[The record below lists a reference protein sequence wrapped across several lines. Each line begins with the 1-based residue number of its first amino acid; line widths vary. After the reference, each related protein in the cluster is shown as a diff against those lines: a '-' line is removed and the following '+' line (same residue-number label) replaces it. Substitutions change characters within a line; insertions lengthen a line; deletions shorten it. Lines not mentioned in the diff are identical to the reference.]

1 MEGKTQETAAA
12 KAGMSV
18 RSARNWQSGPLPS
31 QAKPEHRW
39 RTRPDPF
46 DGVWEDEIEPL
57 LRNDP
62 TGKLKATTIIDWLGE
77 QHPGRF
83 SASQLR
89 TLQRR
94 LQDWRALH
102 GPEREV
108 YFPQV
113 HPPGREAQFDF
124 THCGELKV
132 TIAGQPYPHL
142 LFQLILSHSG
152 WRYAEVAAGE
162 TFLALQQGLQAAL
175 WTLGGVPE
183 VVRSDNTSAATHEL
197 RSSRGRALNDN
208 YAALLDHYGL
218 RSTRINPGQSHENG
232 VAEHAHYR
240 LKDALDQALIL
251 RGGRD
256 FDTEDDYAGF
266 VRQMVERRNRLVQ
279 GKLEQEMLCLGSLP
293 PAPVPEYVN
302 YQSRVRKWS
311 TIQVAGHSYSVP
323 SRLIGKEVQIRLYA
337 DWVEVYYKDH
347 LVERME
353 RVHGEGEANVNYRHV
368 IGSLVRKP
376 GAFARYRF
384 REQLFPTM
392 RFRLTYDALKEWRG
406 ERADVEYVRI
416 LHLAATT
423 MGSDGGQRPDVAAG
437 SGTALR
443 LRGGAGPGRA
453 QGARSSAAH
462 PVRPAGPEDI
472 RPPAHGQPGH
482 GGGVRMMVVDTSI
495 IQERIGQLCGQFK
508 LPTVAA
514 EATPR
519 FTAAGHGD
527 ALPTLL
533 EVLEQEAED
542 RRHRR
547 INRLRRESRLPVGKT
562 WETFEH
568 GRMPLALRQ
577 RLDHLA
583 QGDFVGRGVNVLAFG
598 LPGTGKTHAL
608 CALGHRLVEA
618 GHSVLFAPAYRLVQE
633 LLAAKRDLDL
643 PRQLRKLDN
652 FDFLLL
658 DDLGYLP
665 QGAEESEVLFTLI
678 AERYERRSLGITSNL
693 VFSEWEHIFANPMA
707 TAAAIDRVVHH
718 SVILEFD
725 VPSYRT
731 DAAQQRGQ
739 AEEVNRQK

>member
-18 RSARNWQSGPLPS
+18 RSARKWQSGPLPS

-62 TGKLKATTIIDWLGE
+62 TGKLKATTIIDWLAE
-77 QHPGRF
+77 QHSGRF

-108 YFPQV
+108 YFPQE

-124 THCGELKV
+124 THCNSLGV

-152 WRYAEVAAGE
+152 WRYAEVAVGE
-162 TFLALQQGLQAAL
+162 TFLALQKGLQNAL
-175 WTLGGVPE
+175 WTLGGVPRIL
-183 VVRSDNTSAATHEL
+183 RSDNTSAATHEVK
-197 RSSRGRALNDN
+197 RSRGRALNDN

-218 RSTRINPGQSHENG
+218 WSTRINRGQSHENG

-240 LKDALDQALIL
+240 LKDAIDQALIL

-256 FDTEDDYAGF
+256 FNTADDYAHF

-279 GKLEQEMLCLGSLP
+279 GKLEQEMLCLRGQSHENGVAEHAHYRLKDAIDQALILRGGRDFNTADDYAHFVRQMVERRNRLVQGKLEQEMLCLRSLP

-347 LVERME
+347 LVECME

-384 REQLFPTM
+384 REQLFPNM
-392 RFRLTYDALKEWRG
+392 HFRLTYDALREWRG

-423 MGSDGGQRPDVAAG
+423 MEATVDS
-437 SGTALR
+437 ALS
-443 LRGGAGPGRA
+443 LLLEA
-453 QGARSSAAH
+453 
-462 PVRPAGPEDI
+462 
-472 RPPAHGQPGH
+472 GQPFDYAA
-482 GGGVRMMVVDTSI
+482 VRD
-495 IQERIGQLCGQFK
+495 L
-508 LPTVAA
+508 A
-514 EATPR
+514 EPKV
-519 FTAAGHGD
+519 
-527 ALPTLL
+527 P
-533 EVLEQEAED
+533 E
-542 RRHRR
+542 
-547 INRLRRESRLPVGKT
+547 
-562 WETFEH
+562 
-568 GRMPLALRQ
+568 
-577 RLDHLA
+577 
-583 QGDFVGRGVNVLAFG
+583 
-598 LPGTGKTHAL
+598 
-608 CALGHRLVEA
+608 
-618 GHSVLFAPAYRLVQE
+618 APALTLSGKPDLNIYDRL
-633 LLAAKRDLDL
+633 LTGSLAA
-643 PRQLRKLDN
+643 
-652 FDFLLL
+652 
-658 DDLGYLP
+658 
-665 QGAEESEVLFTLI
+665 V
-678 AERYERRSLGITSNL
+678 
-693 VFSEWEHIFANPMA
+693 
-707 TAAAIDRVVHH
+707 RVC
-718 SVILEFD
+718 
-725 VPSYRT
+725 
-731 DAAQQRGQ
+731 A
-739 AEEVNRQK
+739 

>member
-18 RSARNWQSGPLPS
+18 RSARKWQSGPLPS

-62 TGKLKATTIIDWLGE
+62 TGKLKATTIIDWLAE

-102 GPEREV
+102 GPDQEV

-132 TIAGQPYPHL
+132 TIAGQSYPHL

-162 TFLALQQGLQAAL
+162 TFLALQQGLQNAL

-240 LKDALDQALIL
+240 LKDAIDQALIL
-251 RGGRD
+251 RGSRD
-256 FDTEDDYAGF
+256 FDTADDYASF

-279 GKLEQEMLCLGSLP
+279 GKLEQEMLCLRSLP

-302 YQSRVRKWS
+302 YQSKVRKWC

-337 DWVEVYYKDH
+337 DWVEVYYKGH

-353 RVHGEGEANVNYRHV
+353 RVRGEGEANVNYRHV

-392 RFRLTYDALKEWRG
+392 HFRLTYDALRQWRG

-423 MGSDGGQRPDVAAG
+423 MEATVDSALSLLLEAG
-437 SGTALR
+437 ESFDYAEVRDLAEPKVPEAPLLTL
-443 LRGGAGPGRA
+443 
-453 QGARSSAAH
+453 
-462 PVRPAGPEDI
+462 VRPTGPENL
-472 RPPAHGQPGH
+472 RPPAHGQPGR
-482 GGGVRMMVVDTSI
+482 GGGVRMTDTSVM
-495 IQERIGQLCGQFK
+495 QDRIGQLCGQFK
-508 LPTVAA
+508 LPTMGAQSVA
-514 EATPR
+514 R

-527 ALPTLL
+527 ALATFL

-547 INRLRRESRLPVGKT
+547 INRLRRESRLPSGKT

-568 GRMPLALRQ
+568 DRVPLALRQ
-577 RLDHLA
+577 QLDQLA
-583 QGDFVGRGVNVLAFG
+583 QGSFVERGINVLAFG
-598 LPGTGKTHAL
+598 LPGTGKTHASVRPGPPPGGSRPLRPLRSGLPSGTGTARRQARSGPAPPAAQAGQLRLPAPRRPGLPAPGRRGVRGPLHPHRRTLRAPVVGHHVKPGLLGVGAHL
-608 CALGHRLVEA
+608 CQPHGHR
-618 GHSVLFAPAYRLVQE
+618 
-633 LLAAKRDLDL
+633 
-643 PRQLRKLDN
+643 
-652 FDFLLL
+652 
-658 DDLGYLP
+658 
-665 QGAEESEVLFTLI
+665 
-678 AERYERRSLGITSNL
+678 
-693 VFSEWEHIFANPMA
+693 
-707 TAAAIDRVVHH
+707 
-718 SVILEFD
+718 
-725 VPSYRT
+725 
-731 DAAQQRGQ
+731 RGD
-739 AEEVNRQK
+739 